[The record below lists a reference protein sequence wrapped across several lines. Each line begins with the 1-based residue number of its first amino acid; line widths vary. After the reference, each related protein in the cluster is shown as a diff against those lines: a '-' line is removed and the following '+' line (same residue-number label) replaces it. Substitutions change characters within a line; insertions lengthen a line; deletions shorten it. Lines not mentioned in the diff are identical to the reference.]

1 MPLDYARG
9 DTWRLYFNYYM
20 DLLIAE
26 NLAYGNLVLVKNKV
40 EINVDAADLLIE
52 DRRGLRYF
60 LKLQVRPFPNAST
73 WEDLPEMETVEE
85 PVENIGGALIAKGAF
100 FEVDKILKSYVDAT
114 APAFGYDQL
123 PAIRPCVDLVRPFRY
138 VATVMDGSEV
148 LRTSTSETMYA
159 IRGGINEKYWKEWSG
174 KFFSKWFAKTKGFL
188 TWNPSF
194 KVLPNQPVF
203 LYFLTNMNPSPL
215 ALKLR
220 VLRWYTDGTSD
231 SVPETVSVLNTQG
244 MNVYEVP
251 CGMEVVATTAPN
263 GDAKTIARYMVWLVN
278 ENDAVVSKVNTYTVD
293 WSYYEDSR
301 VLVFR
306 NSLGGYDTLGCT
318 GRISENVIVTRETTE
333 RIVPFESA
341 ASFAEVV
348 INNVT
353 GERELTVSTG
363 WLDAKQRAWLEE
375 LALSEDVY
383 LLTDREHIP
392 LMLMDEAYNTLD
404 SREQLI
410 GRTFVFR
417 YTNSE
422 SGFSDLPEMDAE
434 PERATAWR
442 AYGYGGCELDGF
454 GKRTGKRHIS
464 HIEKYYVDDNTAVK
478 PVNIKLNTPG
488 TEGFKMPETHA
499 GCAVTPF
506 LSDAYVEFG
515 TYNNQSCTGGLIGGP
530 ATITIAEDRWGSEES
545 LANANAKALLEW
557 QAINT
562 QAYANL
568 WGTCLPYTAGG
579 LAAKFYFYN
588 VNATGVPPADVFS
601 GTPVLGNFIGP
612 VVLNDSLFASLG
624 LNADYVA
631 MRAEGF
637 VKAPVT
643 GEVTFYIKNDDGVRV
658 WMGAQSAN
666 VSRVLTKR
674 KDDWLT
680 HGATETSFTVSL
692 VANDFYSFVVEYFEY
707 NGEATLEIAW
717 SYAGQAK
724 VLVPLA
730 NLYHE

>member
-1 MPLDYARG
+1 MAAL
-9 DTWRLYFNYYM
+9 LNIIM

-40 EINVDAADLLIE
+40 EINVDAADLLIV
-52 DRRGLRYF
+52 DRSGLKYF
-60 LKLQVRPFPNAST
+60 LKLQVRPFANAST

-85 PVENIGGALIAKGAF
+85 PVESVGGALIAKGAF
-100 FEVDKILKSYVDAT
+100 FQVDKILKSYVAT
-114 APAFGYDQL
+114 SAPLSDRT
-123 PAIRPCVDLVRPFRY
+123 PEIRPCVDLVRPFRY
-138 VATVMDGSEV
+138 VATVKDGTEV
-148 LRTSTSETMYA
+148 LTTNTSETMYA
-159 IRGGINEKYWKEWSG
+159 IRAGINEKYWKEWSS
-174 KFFSKWFAKTKGFL
+174 KFFAKWFAKTKGFL

-194 KVLPNQPVF
+194 KILPNQPVY

-220 VLRWYTDGTSD
+220 VFRWYTDGTED
-231 SVPETVSVLNTQG
+231 STPETVSVLNTQA

-251 CGMEVVATTAPN
+251 CGLEVIQPFDSAQGAESKV
-263 GDAKTIARYMVWLVN
+263 IARYMVWLVN
-278 ENDAVVSKVNTYTVD
+278 EIDAVVSKMNTYAVD
-293 WSYYEDSR
+293 WSYYEASR
-301 VLVFR
+301 ILVFR
-306 NSLGGYDTLGCT
+306 NSLGGYDTLGCN
-318 GRISENVIVTRETTE
+318 GRITENVFVTRETTE

-341 ASFAEVV
+341 ANFAEVV

-363 WLDAKQRAWLEE
+363 WLDAKQRVWLEE
-375 LALSEDVY
+375 LAMSEDVY
-383 LLTDREHIP
+383 LMTDREHIP

-422 SGFSDLPEMDAE
+422 SGFSDLPEIDAE
-434 PERATAWR
+434 PERPTGWR
-442 AYGYGGCELDGF
+442 AYGYGGCELAGF

-464 HIEKYYVDDNTAVK
+464 HIEKYYIDDDTAVK

-506 LSDAYVEFG
+506 LSDAYTAFG
-515 TYNNQSCTGGLIGGP
+515 TYNNQTCTGGLVGGP
-530 ATITIAEDRWGSEES
+530 ASITIAEDRWGSEES
-545 LANANAKALLEW
+545 QGNANDKALLEW

-562 QAYANL
+562 QAYANS
-568 WGTCLPYTAGG
+568 WGTCLPYTPGG
-579 LAAKFYFYN
+579 LAAKFYSYS
-588 VNATGVPPADVFS
+588 VNPTGVPPSDVFS
-601 GTPVLGNFIGP
+601 GTPVLVNFIGP
-612 VVLNDSLFASLG
+612 VELNESVFTTLG
-624 LNADYVA
+624 LSADYVA
-631 MRAEGF
+631 MRATGF

-643 GEVTFYIKNDDGVRV
+643 GDVTFYIKNDDGVRV

-666 VSRVLTKR
+666 VSRILTKK
-674 KDDWLT
+674 KDDWFT
-680 HGATETSFTVSL
+680 HGPTETSFTVSL

-707 NGEATLEIAW
+707 NGSATMEISW

>member
-1 MPLDYARG
+1 
-9 DTWRLYFNYYM
+9 
-20 DLLIAE
+20 
-26 NLAYGNLVLVKNKV
+26 
-40 EINVDAADLLIE
+40 
-52 DRRGLRYF
+52 
-60 LKLQVRPFPNAST
+60 
-73 WEDLPEMETVEE
+73 
-85 PVENIGGALIAKGAF
+85 
-100 FEVDKILKSYVDAT
+100 
-114 APAFGYDQL
+114 
-123 PAIRPCVDLVRPFRY
+123 
-138 VATVMDGSEV
+138 
-148 LRTSTSETMYA
+148 
-159 IRGGINEKYWKEWSG
+159 
-174 KFFSKWFAKTKGFL
+174 
-188 TWNPSF
+188 
-194 KVLPNQPVF
+194 
-203 LYFLTNMNPSPL
+203 
-215 ALKLR
+215 
-220 VLRWYTDGTSD
+220 
-231 SVPETVSVLNTQG
+231 

-251 CGMEVVATTAPN
+251 CGLEAIGAFDSAQAPI
-263 GDAKTIARYMVWLVN
+263 AKYMVWLVN

-293 WSYYEDSR
+293 WSYYEDRR

-318 GRISENVIVTRETTE
+318 GRITENVIVTRETTE

-375 LALSEDVY
+375 LAMSEDVY
-383 LLTDREHIP
+383 LVTDREHIP

-404 SREQLI
+404 SKEMLI

-422 SGFSDLPEMDAE
+422 SGFSDLPEMEDE
-434 PERATAWR
+434 PERATGWR

-464 HIEKYYVDDNTAVK
+464 HIEKYYVDNNSAVK

-488 TEGFKMPETHA
+488 TDGFKMPVVHA

-506 LSDAYVEFG
+506 LSDAYTEFG
-515 TYNNQSCTGGLIGGP
+515 TFNNQTCTGGLIGGP

-545 LANANAKALLEW
+545 QANANAKALLEW

-562 QAYANL
+562 QAYANV
-568 WGTCLPYTAGG
+568 WGTCLPYTPGG
-579 LAAKFYFYN
+579 MAAKFYFYN
-588 VNATGVPPADVFS
+588 VNATGVPPADVFN
-601 GTPVLGNFIGP
+601 GTPVLANFIGP
-612 VVLNDSLFASLG
+612 VVLNDSLFVSLG
-624 LNADYVA
+624 LNTDYVA

-666 VSRVLTKR
+666 VSRVLTKK

-707 NGEATLEIAW
+707 NGDATLEVAW